1 MKQVAQERIIIT
13 NHTRKKTTNG
23 NSTITRI
30 KRVESSIKRTIT
42 INKTITDEEAAVVE
56 AIVEMDLNTKMM
68 ERIHS
73 LMITVEVDEEVEEE
87 AEADVEAINRMKEEA
102 AISNFK
108 PKTPILL
115 STRKLARMV
124 DKAVT
129 KLSKVWT
136 NNSLR

>member
-1 MKQVAQERIIIT
+1 MKQVDQVRIIIT
-13 NHTRKKTTNG
+13 NNTRRKTTNG
-23 NSTITRI
+23 NSTIIRI
-30 KRVESSIKRTIT
+30 RRVESSIKRTIT
-42 INKTITDEEAAVVE
+42 INKTITEEEAAVVE

-73 LMITVEVDEEVEEE
+73 LMITVEVGEEVEEE
-87 AEADVEAINRMKEEA
+87 AEADVEAINRTKEEA

>member
-1 MKQVAQERIIIT
+1 MKQVDKGRIIIT
-13 NHTRKKTTNG
+13 NHTRRKTTNG

-30 KRVESSIKRTIT
+30 RRVESSIKRTIT

-56 AIVEMDLNTKMM
+56 AIVEMDLSTKMM

-73 LMITVEVDEEVEEE
+73 LRITVEVDEEVEEE

-102 AISNFK
+102 AINNFK

-124 DKAVT
+124 DKVVT
-129 KLSKVWT
+129 QLTNVWT
-136 NNSLR
+136 SNSLQ

>member
-1 MKQVAQERIIIT
+1 MKQVDQVRIIIT
-13 NHTRKKTTNG
+13 NNTRRKTTNG
-23 NSTITRI
+23 NSTIIRI
-30 KRVESSIKRTIT
+30 RRVESSIKRTIT
-42 INKTITDEEAAVVE
+42 INKTITEEEAAVVE

-87 AEADVEAINRMKEEA
+87 AEADVEAINRTKEEA

>member
-1 MKQVAQERIIIT
+1 MDKVRIIIT
-13 NHTRKKTTNG
+13 NNTKRKTTNG
-23 NSTITRI
+23 NSTIIRI
-30 KRVESSIKRTIT
+30 RRVESSIKRTIT
-42 INKTITDEEAAVVE
+42 INKTITEEEAAVVE

-68 ERIHS
+68 GRIHS
-73 LMITVEVDEEVEEE
+73 LMITVEVDVEVEEE

-108 PKTPILL
+108 QKTPILL
-115 STRKLARMV
+115 STKKLARMV

-136 NNSLR
+136 NNSPR

>member
-1 MKQVAQERIIIT
+1 MKQVDQVRIIIT
-13 NHTRKKTTNG
+13 NNTRRKTTNG
-23 NSTITRI
+23 NSTIIRI
-30 KRVESSIKRTIT
+30 RRVESSIKRTIT
-42 INKTITDEEAAVVE
+42 INKTITEEEAAVVE

-102 AISNFK
+102 AINNFK

>member
-1 MKQVAQERIIIT
+1 MDQVRIIIT
-13 NHTRKKTTNG
+13 NNTRRKTTNG
-23 NSTITRI
+23 NSTIIRI
-30 KRVESSIKRTIT
+30 RRVESSIKRIIT
-42 INKTITDEEAAVVE
+42 INKTITGEEAAVVE
-56 AIVEMDLNTKMM
+56 AIVEMDLNNKMM
-68 ERIHS
+68 GRIHS
-73 LMITVEVDEEVEEE
+73 LMITVEADEEVEEE
-87 AEADVEAINRMKEEA
+87 AEADVEVINRMKEEV

-136 NNSLR
+136 NSYFSFDL

>member
-1 MKQVAQERIIIT
+1 MKQVDQVRIIIT
-13 NHTRKKTTNG
+13 NNTRRKTTNG
-23 NSTITRI
+23 NSTIIRI
-30 KRVESSIKRTIT
+30 RRVESSIKRTIT
-42 INKTITDEEAAVVE
+42 INKTITEEEAAVVE

-73 LMITVEVDEEVEEE
+73 LRITVEVDEEVEEE

-102 AISNFK
+102 AINNFK

>member
-1 MKQVAQERIIIT
+1 MKQVDKVRIIIT
-13 NHTRKKTTNG
+13 NNTRRKTTNG
-23 NSTITRI
+23 NSTIIRI
-30 KRVESSIKRTIT
+30 RRVESSIKRTIT
-42 INKTITDEEAAVVE
+42 INKTITEEEAEVVE

-68 ERIHS
+68 GRIHS
-73 LMITVEVDEEVEEE
+73 LMITVEVDVEVEEE

-102 AISNFK
+102 VISNFK

-115 STRKLARMV
+115 STKKLARMV

>member
-1 MKQVAQERIIIT
+1 MKQVDQVRIIIT
-13 NHTRKKTTNG
+13 NNTRRKTTNG
-23 NSTITRI
+23 NSTIIRI
-30 KRVESSIKRTIT
+30 RRVESSIKRTIT
-42 INKTITDEEAAVVE
+42 INKTITEEEAAVVE

-73 LMITVEVDEEVEEE
+73 LMITVEVGEEVEEE

>member
-1 MKQVAQERIIIT
+1 MKQVDQVRIIIT
-13 NHTRKKTTNG
+13 NNTRRKTTNG
-23 NSTITRI
+23 NSTIIRI
-30 KRVESSIKRTIT
+30 RRVESSIKRTIT
-42 INKTITDEEAAVVE
+42 INKTITEEEAAVVE

-87 AEADVEAINRMKEEA
+87 AEADVEAINRTKEEA

-129 KLSKVWT
+129 KQSKVWT

>member
-1 MKQVAQERIIIT
+1 MKQVDQVRIIIT
-13 NHTRKKTTNG
+13 NNTRRKTTNG
-23 NSTITRI
+23 NSTIIRI
-30 KRVESSIKRTIT
+30 RRVESSIKRTIT
-42 INKTITDEEAAVVE
+42 INKTITEEEAAVVE

-87 AEADVEAINRMKEEA
+87 AEVDVEAINRTKEEA

>member
-1 MKQVAQERIIIT
+1 MKQVDQVRIIIT
-13 NHTRKKTTNG
+13 NNTRRKTTNG
-23 NSTITRI
+23 NSTIIRI
-30 KRVESSIKRTIT
+30 RRVESSIKRTIT
-42 INKTITDEEAAVVE
+42 INKTITEEEAAVVE

>member
-1 MKQVAQERIIIT
+1 MKQVDQVRIIIT
-13 NHTRKKTTNG
+13 NNTRRKTTNG
-23 NSTITRI
+23 NSTIIRI
-30 KRVESSIKRTIT
+30 RRVESSIKRTIT
-42 INKTITDEEAAVVE
+42 INKTITEEEAAVVE

-87 AEADVEAINRMKEEA
+87 VEADVEAINRMKEEA

>member
-1 MKQVAQERIIIT
+1 MKQVDQVRIIIT
-13 NHTRKKTTNG
+13 NNTRRKTTNG
-23 NSTITRI
+23 NSTIIRI
-30 KRVESSIKRTIT
+30 RRVESSIKRTIT
-42 INKTITDEEAAVVE
+42 INKTITEEEAAVVE

-68 ERIHS
+68 ERIQS

-87 AEADVEAINRMKEEA
+87 AEADVEAINRTKEEA